1 MIPWRHYAMRLHNPL
16 RPTAPTPGPYRR
28 LGDAT
33 STSMCARLR
42 PSMAADA
49 PLSPIWAGG
58 VSSIVGFFRRVL
70 PGFFMVGFLSGC
82 VTATVDEMTFL
93 EPTEGIGDASVVIL
107 GRRHAPD
114 YETEFEFIECIGDH
128 IRRGDKSITVLH
140 ELQFINDLYPWF
152 EPRTAP
158 LRTED
163 IDKLLEHKP
172 VAEKFAELKL
182 EYMIWIDGSTVETN
196 SSGSM
201 TCGVGPG
208 GAGCFGFG
216 TWGNASEYEATIWDF
231 TDQAE
236 VGRISANTSGQSYMP
251 AVVVPIPIIAPVQ
264 GAACDSLG
272 DQLLKYLSAK
282 I

>member
-1 MIPWRHYAMRLHNPL
+1 MVNKSLPL
-16 RPTAPTPGPYRR
+16 SRTCKTCG
-28 LGDAT
+28 GDAAREPGR
-33 STSMCARLR
+33 SGSAGIALEESAFGSVYLRRWLALGVLALCAALQ
-42 PSMAADA
+42 
-49 PLSPIWAGG
+49 
-58 VSSIVGFFRRVL
+58 
-70 PGFFMVGFLSGC
+70 GC
-82 VTATVDEMTFL
+82 VNATVDEMTFM
-93 EPTEGIGDASVVIL
+93 EPTEGIGDASVVIM

-114 YETEFEFIECIGDH
+114 YETEFDFIECIGDH
-128 IRRGDKSITVLH
+128 IRRGDDSITVLH
-140 ELQFINDLYPWF
+140 ELEFINMMYPWF

-158 LRTED
+158 LRTDD
-163 IDKLLEHKP
+163 IDKLLTQQR
-172 VAEKFAELKL
+172 VADRFSEIKL

-216 TWGNASEYEATIWDF
+216 TWGNASDYEATIWDF
-231 TDQAE
+231 TDEVE

-264 GAACDSLG
+264 GTACDSLG

-282 I
+282 L